1 MRAARKAVSFSLI
14 HFAVGLAVAFALT
27 GRLGLSLGVALVEPA
42 VSAVIHFFYE
52 HWEDRRH
59 RGGGMFHPA

>member
-1 MRAARKAVSFSLI
+1 
-14 HFAVGLAVAFALT
+14 
-27 GRLGLSLGVALVEPA
+27 